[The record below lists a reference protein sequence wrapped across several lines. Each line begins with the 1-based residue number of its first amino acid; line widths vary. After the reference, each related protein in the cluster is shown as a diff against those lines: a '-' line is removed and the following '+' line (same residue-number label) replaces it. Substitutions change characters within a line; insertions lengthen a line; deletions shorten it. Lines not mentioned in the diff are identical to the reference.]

1 MAFSLK
7 APMTANASTK
17 RPALAS
23 TSMEQARVA
32 MVHAFDLK
40 YKTDVA
46 HILPFGIYT
55 IPECSMAGDTA
66 ESLQEKGIDY
76 VVGRARYRTNAR
88 GQIIGDDEGFLKLI
102 FDFEE
107 MNLLGVHIIG
117 EQASELVHVGLTAL
131 LTKATSDLF
140 IQTCFNYPALSE
152 VYKYATYDAL
162 GAKAR
167 RLGGEEAA
175 QEAQQKVSAG

>member
-1 MAFSLK
+1 
-7 APMTANASTK
+7 
-17 RPALAS
+17 
-23 TSMEQARVA
+23 
-32 MVHAFDLK
+32 
-40 YKTDVA
+40 
-46 HILPFGIYT
+46 
-55 IPECSMAGDTA
+55 
-66 ESLQEKGIDY
+66 
-76 VVGRARYRTNAR
+76 
-88 GQIIGDDEGFLKLI
+88 
-102 FDFEE
+102 

-131 LTKATSDLF
+131 LTKATSVLF